1 MQPRNLSLVV
11 IVLWLTAI
19 GSWAQQSPRALLP
32 QGVQMQGARVPW
44 NAKMPLT
51 FEANQGQTDPKV
63 QFLSRGK
70 GYTAFLTAGELV
82 LSLRPTDSA
91 TTPVIAGAP
100 AANPVTKNANQVQ
113 NTTLQFKLVGTAQT
127 PLAVGE
133 DPQPGKVNYFIGND
147 PSKWRTSVPTY
158 AKVRYKNVYPGIDL
172 VYYGSHRQLEYDFA
186 ISPGADPSRIQFE
199 IKGAQQIQI
208 DAQGDLVLQTASGE
222 LHFKCPIVYQES
234 VYQESDMQ
242 RTPVQGAYVM
252 NDSTHIAFRV
262 AQYDSTKPLVIDPVL
277 VYSTYLG
284 GSGNDQPT
292 GIAVDSTGSVY
303 VAGYTDST
311 DFPLATLGSL
321 PTGADHVFVAKLDS
335 TGSNLVYAD
344 YLGGNAQD
352 YGYALVLDS
361 ANEVYVTGPTSSSD
375 FPVVN
380 SYQASLLGSFNGF
393 LAKLSADGTFLLY
406 STYLGGS
413 NSDVPATIAIDNGGS
428 VLVAG
433 YTYSTDFPMINAYQG
448 TVTPNLGGVFGEY
461 GFLTKFSLDGSS
473 LVYSTYL
480 GGSSNVPYN
489 CGFPCWG
496 SPFSA
501 IVGIALDSSGSA
513 YVVGNTNTY
522 NFPTTPAAYS
532 LTDLAPNNYSV
543 GFVSKFSTAGLLD
556 YSTYLYESSGADTN
570 LSAIAVDGLGSAYVT
585 GIAQDDG
592 TFPVTST
599 TICNPSAVPSACNF
613 AFVTKFDPTGSTLTY
628 STYLGPNN
636 GATPQAIVLDANND
650 AYVLSS
656 TASSSFSIG
665 DGIEAYT
672 NESDLLLVEID
683 PLAGSQIFATYLGG
697 SANEYPAGMVRDST
711 GNLYIAG
718 ATDSTD
724 FPVTQGSFQSL
735 LAGSNDGFVLK
746 IGPNSAPAVALTPD
760 LLQFAAASVGSISS
774 AQTILLRNMGSSPLL
789 ISSIIASAN
798 FAETN
803 TCGSSV
809 PAASNCVFSVTFA
822 PIAAGSLSGS
832 ISIQDDAAG
841 SPHGIDLSG
850 SASGPVVS
858 LAPGSLIFSGQ
869 QPGTTSAAQ
878 IVTLTNSGNMVLS
891 VSKVQVTGA
900 FAETNNCSAALAA
913 SSSCTINIT
922 FTPTASGALS
932 GTLTVSD
939 SAANSPQTESLTGSE
954 SDFSLASTQGSDTVK
969 AGSAATYN
977 LKVSP
982 VGGSFASAVALS
994 CSGLPALTSCSL
1006 SPNAVTPGGSTATST
1021 LSITT
1026 TATVAQAEPMRKSRS
1041 APVYVVWIQLQSIGL
1056 LGIMFAMPKRLSKKT
1071 RALVILL
1078 LISGALIFMFGCGGT
1093 GIVTPPQTGTAPGTY
1108 TITVTGVSGH
1118 LQHSLPLTLVVD

>member
-1 MQPRNLSLVV
+1 MQPRNLSLVW
-11 IVLWLTAI
+11 IVVSLTAI
-19 GSWAQQSPRALLP
+19 GSWAQQSPTALLP
-32 QGVQMQGARVPW
+32 QGGLAQGARVPW
-44 NAKMPLT
+44 NAQMPLT
-51 FEANQGQTDPKV
+51 FEANQGQISPQV

-91 TTPVIAGAP
+91 TTAGMAAAP
-100 AANPVTKNANQVQ
+100 TTKNTKQAQ
-113 NTTLQFKLVGTAQT
+113 NTTLQFRLVGAAQT

-147 PSKWRTSVPTY
+147 PEKWHTNVQTY

-208 DAQGDLVLQTASGE
+208 DAQGDLVLQTVSGE
-222 LHFKCPIVYQES
+222 LHFNCPVVYQES
-234 VYQESDMQ
+234 ANQETATQ
-242 RTPVQGAYVM
+242 RVPVQGAYVM
-252 NDSTHIAFRV
+252 KDSTHIAFQV
-262 AQYDSTKPLVIDPVL
+262 AHYDPSKPLVIDPVL

-284 GSGNDQPT
+284 GSGDEQLS
-292 GIAVDSTGSVY
+292 GIAVDSAGSLY
-303 VAGYTDST
+303 LAGYTAST
-311 DFPLATLGSL
+311 DFPLAKPGSL
-321 PTGADHVFVAKLDS
+321 LAGATHVFVAKLDS

-344 YLGGNAQD
+344 YIGGNSQD

-361 ANEVYVTGPTSSSD
+361 ANEVYVTGTTSSSN
-375 FPVVN
+375 FPVVS

-393 LAKLSADGTFLLY
+393 LTKLSADGSSLLY

-413 NSDVPATIAIDNGGS
+413 SSDVASTIAIDGGGS

-433 YTYSTDFPMINAYQG
+433 YTYSTNFPVINAYQA
-448 TVTPNLGGVFGEY
+448 TVSPNLGGLFGEY

-473 LVYSTYL
+473 LVYSTYF
-480 GGSSNVPYN
+480 GGNTNVPYN

-496 SPFSA
+496 SPVSA
-501 IVGIALDSSGSA
+501 IAGIALDPSGSA

-522 NFPTTPAAYS
+522 NFPTTPGAY
-532 LTDLAPNNYSV
+532 LRTDLTLQNSSV
-543 GFVSKFSTAGLLD
+543 GFVSKFSPIGLLD

-570 LSAIAVDGLGSAYVT
+570 LNAVAVDGLGSAYVT

-599 TICNPSAVPSACNF
+599 TICNPSAVPGCNF
-613 AFVTKFDPTGSTLTY
+613 AFVTKFDPTGSTLAY

-636 GATPQAIVLDANND
+636 GATPQAIVLDASND

-656 TASSSFSIG
+656 TASSSFSMV
-665 DGIEAYT
+665 DGIEPYT
-672 NESDLLLVEID
+672 NGDDLLLVEID
-683 PLAGSQIFATYLGG
+683 PLASSQIFATYLGG
-697 SANEYPAGMVRDST
+697 SANESAAGMVRDST
-711 GNLYIAG
+711 GNLYITG

-724 FPVTQGSFQSL
+724 FPVTQGAFQSL

-746 IGPNSAPAVALTPD
+746 IGPNSAPAGALSPG
-760 LLQFAAASVGSISS
+760 LLQFAAESVAPPGPRR
-774 AQTILLRNMGSSPLL
+774 TVLLRNMGSSPLL
-789 ISSIIASAN
+789 ISSTTASLN
-798 FAETN
+798 FAESN

-809 PAASNCVFSVTFA
+809 PAASNCAFSVTFV
-822 PIAAGSLSGS
+822 PVAAGSLSGS
-832 ISIQDDAAG
+832 ITIQDDAAG
-841 SPHGIDLSG
+841 SPHVIDLSG
-850 SASGPVVS
+850 TSSGPVVS
-858 LAPGSLIFSGQ
+858 LAPGSLTFPGQ
-869 QPGTTSAAQ
+869 QVGTTSAAQ

-891 VSKVQVTGA
+891 VSNVQVTGN
-900 FAETNNCSAALAA
+900 FAETNNCSTPVAA
-913 SSSCTINIT
+913 SSSCAISIT

-954 SDFSLASTQGSDTVK
+954 SDFSLASAQGSDTVK
-969 AGSAATYN
+969 AGSTATYN

-982 VGGSFASAVALS
+982 VSGSFASAVALT
-994 CSGLPALTSCSL
+994 CTGLPAQTSCSL
-1006 SPNAVTPGGSTATST
+1006 SPNTVTPGGSAASST
-1021 LSITT
+1021 LSIIT
-1026 TATVAQAEPMRKSRS
+1026 TATVAEAEPIRKSQS
-1041 APVYVVWIQLQSIGL
+1041 APVYAVWIQLQAIGL
-1056 LGIMFAMPKRLSKKT
+1056 LGIMFAMPKRLSRKT
-1071 RALVILL
+1071 RALVTLL
-1078 LISGALIFMFGCGGT
+1078 LVSGALIFMFGCGGT
-1093 GIVTPPQTGTAPGTY
+1093 GIVPPPQTGTAPGTY
-1108 TITVTGVSGH
+1108 SITVTGTSGH

>member
-1 MQPRNLSLVV
+1 MQPRNLSLVW
-11 IVLWLTAI
+11 IVVSLTAI
-19 GSWAQQSPRALLP
+19 GSWAQQSPTALLP
-32 QGVQMQGARVPW
+32 QGALAQGARVPW
-44 NAKMPLT
+44 NAQMPLT
-51 FEANQGQTDPKV
+51 FEANQGQISPQV

-91 TTPVIAGAP
+91 TTAGIAAAP
-100 AANPVTKNANQVQ
+100 TTKNTKQIQ
-113 NTTLQFKLVGTAQT
+113 NTTLQFRLVGAAQT
-127 PLAVGE
+127 ALAVGE

-147 PSKWRTSVPTY
+147 PEKWHTNVRTY

-208 DAQGDLVLQTASGE
+208 DAQGDLVLETASGE
-222 LHFKCPIVYQES
+222 LHFKCPVVYQES
-234 VYQESDMQ
+234 AYQESDTQ
-242 RTPVQGAYVM
+242 RVPVQGAYVM
-252 NDSTHIAFRV
+252 NDSTHIAFRL
-262 AQYDSTKPLVIDPVL
+262 APYDSTKPLVIDPVL

-311 DFPLATLGSL
+311 NFPLATLGSL
-321 PTGADHVFVAKLDS
+321 PTGTDHVFVAKLDS

-344 YLGGNAQD
+344 YIGGNAQD
-352 YGYALVLDS
+352 FGYALVLDS
-361 ANEVYVTGPTSSSD
+361 ANEVYVTGTTSSSN
-375 FPVVN
+375 FPVV
-380 SYQASLLGSFNGF
+380 SPYQASLLGSFNGF
-393 LAKLSADGTFLLY
+393 LTKLSADGSSLLY

-413 NSDVPATIAIDNGGS
+413 SSDVPSTIAIDGGES

-433 YTYSTDFPMINAYQG
+433 YTYSTNFPVINAYQA
-448 TVTPNLGGVFGEY
+448 TVSPNLGGLFGEY

-473 LVYSTYL
+473 LVYSTYF
-480 GGSSNVPYN
+480 GGNTNVPYN
-489 CGFPCWG
+489 CGFPCWA
-496 SPFSA
+496 SPVSA
-501 IVGIALDSSGSA
+501 IAGIALDSSGSA

-522 NFPTTPAAYS
+522 NFPTTPGAY
-532 LTDLAPNNYSV
+532 LMTDQTRLNSSV
-543 GFVSKFSTAGLLD
+543 GFVSKFSAAGLLD

-570 LSAIAVDGLGSAYVT
+570 LNAIAVDGLGSAYVA

-599 TICNPSAVPSACNF
+599 TICNPSAVPVCNF
-613 AFVTKFDPTGSTLTY
+613 AFVTKFDPTGSTLAY

-636 GATPQAIVLDANND
+636 GATPQAIVLDASND

-656 TASSSFSIG
+656 TASGSFSMVDG
-665 DGIEAYT
+665 DGIEPYT
-672 NESDLLLVEID
+672 SGDELLLVEID
-683 PLAGSQIFATYLGG
+683 PLASSQIFATYLGG
-697 SANEYPAGMVRDST
+697 SANESAAGMVRDST

-724 FPVTQGSFQSL
+724 FPVTQGAFQSL

-746 IGPNSAPAVALTPD
+746 IGPNSAPAVALNPG
-760 LLQFAAASVGSISS
+760 LLEFAARSVGSTSPV
-774 AQTILLRNMGSSPLL
+774 QTVLLRNMGSSPLL
-789 ISSIIASAN
+789 ISSTTVSPN

-809 PAASNCVFSVTFA
+809 PAASNCALSVTFV

-832 ISIQDDAAG
+832 ITIQDDAAG
-841 SPHGIDLSG
+841 SPHVIDLSG
-850 SASGPVVS
+850 TSSGPVVS
-858 LAPGSLIFSGQ
+858 LAPGSLTFPGQ
-869 QPGTTSAAQ
+869 QVGTTSAAQ

-891 VSKVQVTGA
+891 VSNVQVTGN
-900 FAETNNCSAALAA
+900 FAETNNCSTPLAA
-913 SSSCTINIT
+913 SSSCAISIT

-932 GTLTVSD
+932 GALTVSD

-954 SDFSLASTQGSDTVK
+954 SDFSLASAQGSDTVK

-982 VGGSFASAVALS
+982 VSGSFVSAVALT
-994 CSGLPALTSCSL
+994 CSGLPAQTSCSL
-1006 SPNAVTPGGSTATST
+1006 SPNAVTPGGSAASST

-1026 TATVAQAEPMRKSRS
+1026 TATVAEAEPIRKSRS
-1041 APVYVVWIQLQSIGL
+1041 APVYAVWIQLQAIGL
-1056 LGIMFAMPKRLSKKT
+1056 LGIMFAMPKRLSSKT
-1071 RALVILL
+1071 RALVTLL
-1078 LISGALIFMFGCGGT
+1078 LVSGALIFMFGCGGT
-1093 GIVTPPQTGTAPGTY
+1093 GIVPPPQTGTTPGTY
-1108 TITVTGVSGH
+1108 TITVTGTSGH

>member
-1 MQPRNLSLVV
+1 MQPRNLSLVW
-11 IVLWLTAI
+11 IVVSLTAI
-19 GSWAQQSPRALLP
+19 GSWAQQSPTALLP
-32 QGVQMQGARVPW
+32 QGGLAQGARVPW
-44 NAKMPLT
+44 NAQMPLT
-51 FEANQGQTDPKV
+51 FEANQGQISPQV

-91 TTPVIAGAP
+91 TTAGIAAVP
-100 AANPVTKNANQVQ
+100 TTKNTKQVQ
-113 NTTLQFKLVGTAQT
+113 NTTLQFRLVGAAQT
-127 PLAVGE
+127 PPAVGE

-147 PSKWRTSVPTY
+147 PEKWHTNVQTY
-158 AKVRYKNVYPGIDL
+158 ARVRYKNVYPGIDL

-208 DAQGDLVLQTASGE
+208 DAQGDLVLETASGE
-222 LHFKCPIVYQES
+222 LHFNCPVVYQES
-234 VYQESDMQ
+234 ANQETATQ
-242 RTPVQGAYVM
+242 RVPVQGAYVM

-262 AQYDSTKPLVIDPVL
+262 APYDSTKPLVIDPVL

-311 DFPLATLGSL
+311 NFPLATLGSL
-321 PTGADHVFVAKLDS
+321 PTGTDHVFVAKLDS

-344 YLGGNAQD
+344 YIGGNTQD
-352 YGYALVLDS
+352 FGYALVLDS
-361 ANEVYVTGPTSSSD
+361 ANEVYVTGTTSSSN

-380 SYQASLLGSFNGF
+380 PYQASLLGSFNGF
-393 LAKLSADGTFLLY
+393 LTKLSADGSSLLY

-413 NSDVPATIAIDNGGS
+413 SSDVPSTIAIDGGES

-433 YTYSTDFPMINAYQG
+433 YTYSKNFPVINAYQA
-448 TVTPNLGGVFGEY
+448 TVSPNLGGLFGEY

-473 LVYSTYL
+473 LVYSTYF
-480 GGSSNVPYN
+480 GGNTNVPYN

-496 SPFSA
+496 SPVSA
-501 IVGIALDSSGSA
+501 IAGIALDPSGSA

-522 NFPTTPAAYS
+522 NFPTTPGAY
-532 LTDLAPNNYSV
+532 LRTDLTLQNSSV
-543 GFVSKFSTAGLLD
+543 GFVSKFSPIGLLD

-570 LSAIAVDGLGSAYVT
+570 LNAVAVDGLGSAYVT

-599 TICNPSAVPSACNF
+599 TICNPSAVPGCNF
-613 AFVTKFDPTGSTLTY
+613 AFVTKFDPTGSTLAY

-636 GATPQAIVLDANND
+636 GATPQAIVLDASND

-656 TASSSFSIG
+656 TASSSFSMVGG
-665 DGIEAYT
+665 DGIEPYT
-672 NESDLLLVEID
+672 SGNDLLLVEID

-697 SANEYPAGMVRDST
+697 SANESAAGMVRDST

-724 FPVTQGSFQSL
+724 FPVTQGAFQSL

-746 IGPNSAPAVALTPD
+746 IGPNSAPAVALSPG
-760 LLQFAAASVGSISS
+760 LLQFAAQSVGSSS
-774 AQTILLRNMGSSPLL
+774 PAQTVLLRNMGSSPLL
-789 ISSIIASAN
+789 ISSTTASPN

-809 PAASNCVFSVTFA
+809 PAASNCAFSVTFV
-822 PIAAGSLSGS
+822 PVAAGSLSGS
-832 ISIQDDAAG
+832 ITIQDDAAG
-841 SPHGIDLSG
+841 SPHVIDLGGTS
-850 SASGPVVS
+850 SGPVVS
-858 LAPGSLIFSGQ
+858 LAPGSLTFPGQ
-869 QPGTTSAAQ
+869 QVGTTSAAQ
-878 IVTLTNSGNMVLS
+878 IVTLTNSGNMALS
-891 VSKVQVTGA
+891 VSNVQITGN
-900 FAETNNCSAALAA
+900 FAETNNCSTSVAA
-913 SSSCTINIT
+913 SSSCAISIT

-932 GTLTVSD
+932 GALTVSD

-954 SDFSLASTQGSDTVK
+954 SDFSLVSAQGSDTVK
-969 AGSAATYN
+969 AGSTATYN

-982 VGGSFASAVALS
+982 VSGSFASPVALT
-994 CSGLPALTSCSL
+994 CSGLPAQTSCSL
-1006 SPNAVTPGGSTATST
+1006 SPNAVTPGGSAASST

-1026 TATVAQAEPMRKSRS
+1026 TATVAEAEPIRKSRS
-1041 APVYVVWIQLQSIGL
+1041 APVYAVWIQLQAIGL
-1056 LGIMFAMPKRLSKKT
+1056 LGIMFAMPKRLSSKT
-1071 RALVILL
+1071 RALVTLL
-1078 LISGALIFMFGCGGT
+1078 LVSGALIFMFGCGGT
-1093 GIVTPPQTGTAPGTY
+1093 GIVPPPQTGTTPGTY
-1108 TITVTGVSGH
+1108 TITVTGTSGH